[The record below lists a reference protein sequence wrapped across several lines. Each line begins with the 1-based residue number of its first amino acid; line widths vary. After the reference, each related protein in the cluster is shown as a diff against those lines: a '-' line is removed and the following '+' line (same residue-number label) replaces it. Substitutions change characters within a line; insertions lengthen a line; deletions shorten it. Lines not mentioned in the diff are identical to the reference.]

1 MFTIGPWPAKK
12 GDLSISLN
20 ISRVDGCSFAQK
32 FFPRTLNENE
42 NSSLKVKY
50 LTVNLTFD
58 FERVI
63 LREGIALTKILRQNI
78 LFTVY
83 FRKST
88 EYVKTIWDLM
98 SLGRNF
104 GAIGWWHFLFDR
116 PNFGWRLFLIPW
128 RVFPLQLTLIRFS
141 LRAFKMMEPTG
152 DRQRWVKKVTSDDSV
167 VMVQL
172 SLTKGC
178 VLKSHLIESVFKS
191 RIHDFCLNI

>member
-1 MFTIGPWPAKK
+1 MRFRQEIH
-12 GDLSISLN
+12 
-20 ISRVDGCSFAQK
+20 K
-32 FFPRTLNENE
+32 FINVHNWAMTGQEGRPVNQSKYKQGRWMLVCPKLFSRTLNENE

-63 LREGIALTKILRQNI
+63 LREGIALTKILRQNF

-116 PNFGWRLFLIPW
+116 PNFGWRPFLIPW
-128 RVFPLQLTLIRFS
+128 RVFPFQPTLIRFS
-141 LRAFKMMEPTG
+141 FGAFKMM
-152 DRQRWVKKVTSDDSV
+152 
-167 VMVQL
+167 
-172 SLTKGC
+172 
-178 VLKSHLIESVFKS
+178 
-191 RIHDFCLNI
+191 